1 MYIHMS
7 RVRGQT
13 ICPSLHCSAAG
24 HQHSK
29 GANDSRYQSI
39 YEPTEPS
46 QAMMTVDESDRRW
59 TTAPETTSP
68 TLFE

>member
-1 MYIHMS
+1 MS

-13 ICPSLHCSAAG
+13 ICPSLRCIFCSAAG
-24 HQHSK
+24 HHHSK
-29 GANDSRYQSI
+29 GANGNRYKSI
-39 YEPTEPS
+39 YEPAVPS
-46 QAMMTVDESDRRW
+46 QAMMSVDESERRQ